1 MSARSDAVIIGAG
14 HNGLACA
21 VILATAGWKV
31 TVLERAEHPG
41 GAVRTDEVTLPGFRH
56 DLYATNLNIF
66 VGGAFFAEHRDDLF
80 RHGFGIA
87 GAPRPFASAFPDRR
101 WAGVSTDAEET
112 IGSIRAHSS
121 ADAEAWQ
128 RIGQWFGQIAPL
140 LFGVLGAQMPS
151 RDTARA
157 LWGQR
162 RVLRHQWRELARL
175 ALASPREL
183 VSEHF
188 ESPEVQTLMGSWGM
202 HLDFGPD
209 TPGGA
214 MFALLET
221 FVAAGHGMALGSG
234 GAGSLIDAL
243 LGLLREHGGELVTK
257 AEVQRI
263 ETVGGRA
270 RAVLT
275 AGGERY
281 EAARAVVACLGPP
294 AVIRMVDGELP
305 PAYRRRAAGYHYGP
319 GTFMIHLAVED
330 LPDWSAGPQ
339 LREYAYVHVAPYLAD
354 LGVAYAQAC
363 AGILPQQP
371 MIVVGQP
378 TTVDRTRAP
387 QGRHILWIQ
396 VRAVP
401 GRIVGDGANT
411 IAGHDWDEV
420 KEPYADRV
428 LDLVEPYAPGL
439 RDKILARHVISPA
452 DLERANPNL
461 VGGDHLGGSHHPAQH
476 FLFRPVPGWS
486 RYRTPVDGLYLC
498 GAATWPGAGVGAGS
512 GHLLGHQLAGG

>member
-21 VILATAGWKV
+21 VMLAKAGWKV

-56 DLYATNLNIF
+56 DLYATNLNMF

-87 GAPRPFASAFPDRR
+87 GAPRPFASAFPDGR
-101 WAGVSTDAEET
+101 WAGVSTNPDEMIA
-112 IGSIRAHSS
+112 SIREHST
-121 ADAEAWQ
+121 ADAEAWGEMG
-128 RIGQWFGQIAPL
+128 RWFGQIAPL
-140 LFGVLGAQMPS
+140 LFGVLGAPMPS
-151 RDTARA
+151 RETARS

-162 RVLRHQWRELARL
+162 RLLRHQWRDLARL

-183 VSEHF
+183 VSERF
-188 ESPEVQTLMGSWGM
+188 ESPEVQTLMASWGM

-209 TPGGA
+209 APGGA
-214 MFALLET
+214 VFALLET
-221 FVAAGHGMALGSG
+221 FVAAQNGMALGAG

-243 LGLLREHGGELVTK
+243 AALLREHGGELVTG

-263 ETVGGRA
+263 ETAGGRA

-275 AGGERY
+275 AAGERY
-281 EAARAVVACLGPP
+281 EAARAVIACAGPP
-294 AVIRMVDGELP
+294 AVVRMLDEELP
-305 PAYRRRAAGYHYGP
+305 RAYRQRASRFHYGP
-319 GTFMIHLAVED
+319 GTFMIHLAVDD
-330 LPDWSAGPQ
+330 LPRWAAGTH
-339 LREYAYVHVAPYLAD
+339 LRDYAYVHVAPYLGD

-363 AGILPQQP
+363 GGIVPPQP

-378 TTVDRTRAP
+378 TAVDPTRAP
-387 QGRHILWIQ
+387 QGKHILWIQ

-401 GRIVGDGANT
+401 GRIVRDGAGT
-411 IAGHDWDEV
+411 LTHRDWDAM

-428 LDLVEPYAPGL
+428 LDVLEPYAPGL
-439 RDKILARHVISPA
+439 RSQMLARHVISPT

-486 RYRTPVDGLYLC
+486 RYRTPVDALYLC
-498 GAATWPGAGVGAGS
+498 GSATWPGAGVGAGS
-512 GHLLGHQLAGG
+512 GYLLGRQLTAN